1 MRPEL
6 ENIALVEQYLEGKLS
21 GQPLTDF
28 ESKLVIDADLKT
40 EVDFQHVIM
49 QAVVT
54 SGRAQISDE
63 LDRVYQG
70 TQVSDGFNWGSAK
83 GYFMGIAAAGVI
95 AGGVYYLNQESPAAD
110 MKPEPV
116 EQSKDV
122 SPEQNLN
129 EKISTGLDNSPIEVV
144 NENAAEITLE
154 ILESAGDDMM
164 YVFDKGRL
172 SLYGD
177 FDSEKIR
184 VEELFNNG
192 KYYLHYES
200 TIYILSPTPEKIKLQ
215 KETDPVILDM
225 FD

>member
-40 EVDFQHVIM
+40 EVDFQRVIM

-54 SGRAQISDE
+54 SGRTQISEE

-70 TQVSDGFNWGSAK
+70 TQVSNGLNWGSAK
-83 GYFMGIAAAGVI
+83 GYMMGIAAAGAI
-95 AGGVYYLNQESPAAD
+95 AGGVYYLSNNPAPLEAPATEQLD
-110 MKPEPV
+110 NARPNANV
-116 EQSKDV
+116 EIAPS
-122 SPEQNLN
+122 S
-129 EKISTGLDNSPIEVV
+129 DNSPIEVV
-144 NENAAEITLE
+144 NENATEITLE

-192 KYYLHYES
+192 KYYLHYEGS
-200 TIYILSPTPEKIKLQ
+200 IYILSPSAEKVSLK